1 MLVVKWWSLISKVV
15 DLDIRIFVIINL
27 LSLCDLEG
35 SDDKCGKL
43 SRLILLI
50 IIKIANIVRV

>member
-35 SDDKCGKL
+35 SDFKCGKL
-43 SRLILLI
+43 SGLIMLI